1 MQFTFGV
8 LANIRAMA
16 QKHIE
21 NNTLED
27 LNKIPEGFNNNII
40 WNIAHMVVTTQV
52 LAYKLSGLPMVV
64 SDEMIGKYKKDSKPE
79 GDVTQAEVDEINDLL
94 ISTMTQLEADYKAGV
109 FKNYTEYT
117 VSTTGNTLRSIDD
130 VLQFDLVHEGM
141 HYGYILALSRAVKG

>member
-1 MQFTFGV
+1 MQFTFDV

-94 ISTMTQLEADYKAGV
+94 ISTMKQLEADYKAGV

-130 VLQFDLVHEGM
+130 VLPFDLVHEGM

>member
-1 MQFTFGV
+1 MQFTFDV

-64 SDEMIGKYKKDSKPE
+64 SDEMIVKYKKDSKPE
-79 GDVTQAEVDEINDLL
+79 GDVTQAEVDEINGLL
-94 ISTMTQLEADYKAGV
+94 ISTIKQLEADYKAGV

-130 VLQFDLVHEGM
+130 VLPFDLVHEGM

>member
-1 MQFTFGV
+1 MQFTFDV

-94 ISTMTQLEADYKAGV
+94 ISTMKELEADYKAGV
-109 FKNYTEYT
+109 FQNYTEYT

-130 VLQFDLVHEGM
+130 ELPFDLVHEGM
-141 HYGYILALSRAVKG
+141 HYGYILAL

>member
-1 MQFTFGV
+1 MQFTFDV

-40 WNIAHMVVTTQV
+40 WNIAHMVVTSQV

-79 GDVTQAEVDEINDLL
+79 GDVTQTEVDEINDLL
-94 ISTMTQLEADYKAGV
+94 ISTMKQLEADYKAGV

-130 VLQFDLVHEGM
+130 VLPFDLVHEGM